1 MHSAG
6 EHTARPQTWEAR
18 RSAWS
23 GQASRGLR
31 ERSRRAPTSGT
42 CSRLAHVANRLSYSA
57 GLRDKSG
64 QAAGMLL
71 RNEITDSP
79 SNKFKR
85 RHLGPFTQGLT
96 ALRGSGASR
105 RRPRVGDHT
114 LSGFWPSP
122 IWMTPGSRLHLAE
135 PWGAHVHSGD
145 DNRTNC
151 IGLF

>member
-85 RHLGPFTQGLT
+85 RHLGPFSTGT
-96 ALRGSGASR
+96 NSPAGLRGVTAASSGGRPHAERVLAQPHLDDSR
-105 RRPRVGDHT
+105 QPSSPR
-114 LSGFWPSP
+114 
-122 IWMTPGSRLHLAE
+122 
-135 PWGAHVHSGD
+135 
-145 DNRTNC
+145 
-151 IGLF
+151 

>member
-23 GQASRGLR
+23 GQASWGLR
-31 ERSRRAPTSGT
+31 ERSHRAPTSGT
-42 CSRLAHVANRLSYSA
+42 CSRLAHVANWLSYSA

-85 RHLGPFTQGLT
+85 RHLGPFSTGT
-96 ALRGSGASR
+96 NSPEGLRGVTAASSGG
-105 RRPRVGDHT
+105 RPHAERVLVQPHLDD
-114 LSGFWPSP
+114 SGQPSSP
-122 IWMTPGSRLHLAE
+122 R
-135 PWGAHVHSGD
+135 
-145 DNRTNC
+145 
-151 IGLF
+151 